1 MLFFANGR
9 LVALI
14 TDGSDPEIRGGNAL
28 VCKIK
33 DGEFKNSIFEIK
45 HFLYLPK
52 GENDFKV
59 Y

>member
-1 MLFFANGR
+1 MQFFANGR

-52 GENDFKV
+52 GENEFKV